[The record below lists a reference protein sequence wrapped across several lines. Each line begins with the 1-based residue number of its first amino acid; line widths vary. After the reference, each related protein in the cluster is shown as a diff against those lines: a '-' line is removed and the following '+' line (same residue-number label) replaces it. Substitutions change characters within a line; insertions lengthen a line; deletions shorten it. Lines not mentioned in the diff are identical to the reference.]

1 MNILAATDPSISGVN
16 NTDEEGWAPLH
27 SSASCGHVEIVQI
40 LLSRGE
46 ISYIYLCSFIFL
58 YIKFA
63 GL

>member
-16 NTDEEGWAPLH
+16 NTDEEGWSPLH

-46 ISYIYLCSFIFL
+46 ISYIYLCLYIFL

>member
-1 MNILAATDPSISGVN
+1 MNILAAADPSISGVN

-46 ISYIYLCSFIFL
+46 ISYIYISAYTYS
-58 YIKFA
+58 YI
-63 GL
+63 

>member
-46 ISYIYLCSFIFL
+46 ISYIYLCLYIFL